1 MESLPENK
9 AARLLE
15 IYARLIRGD
24 VLSKME
30 LGTQYRISK
39 RSIQRDMEA
48 LRAFIANQNLGQD
61 VVYDYKHR
69 GYRLIQTNPRGLSNS
84 EILAVCKI
92 LLESRSL
99 RKDEMLPILDKLVD
113 CAVPDPNKKL
123 IGELIANET
132 FHYIQPHHNKLVLD
146 NLWALGEAVRHQQ
159 VVEIEYTRLKD
170 HELVKRRVQ
179 PVGIMFSE
187 YYFYLTAF
195 LEDKSHFENPDDLFP
210 TIYRVDR
217 IAAFKVL
224 DEHFRVPYRDRFE
237 EGEFR
242 KRVQF
247 MYGGRL
253 QHIKFRYTGPS
264 IEAVLDRLPTAHIL
278 DQDDAGWTV
287 EVEVFGKGIEMWV
300 RSQGDFVSLKTV
312 LFQ

>member
-1 MESLPENK
+1 
-9 AARLLE
+9 
-15 IYARLIRGD
+15 
-24 VLSKME
+24 
-30 LGTQYRISK
+30 
-39 RSIQRDMEA
+39 
-48 LRAFIANQNLGQD
+48 
-61 VVYDYKHR
+61 
-69 GYRLIQTNPRGLSNS
+69 
-84 EILAVCKI
+84 
-92 LLESRSL
+92 
-99 RKDEMLPILDKLVD
+99 
-113 CAVPDPNKKL
+113 
-123 IGELIANET
+123 
-132 FHYIQPHHNKLVLD
+132 
-146 NLWALGEAVRHQQ
+146 
-159 VVEIEYTRLKD
+159 
-170 HELVKRRVQ
+170 
-179 PVGIMFSE
+179 MFSG
-187 YYFYLTAF
+187 YYFYLTAL
-195 LEDKSHFENPDDLFP
+195 LEDNAHFENPDDLFP

>member
-195 LEDKSHFENPDDLFP
+195 LEDKSHFENPGDLFP
-210 TIYRVDR
+210 TIYRIDR
-217 IAAFKVL
+217 IASFQVL

-264 IEAVLDRLPTAHIL
+264 IEAVLDRLPTAKIVEE
-278 DQDDAGWTV
+278 DENGWTV
-287 EVEVFGKGIEMWV
+287 EAEVFGKGIEMWV
-300 RSQGDFVSLKTV
+300 RSQGEYISYVESVTL
-312 LFQ
+312 